1 MKKFIVQ
8 WVNGDDLGAYI
19 AHSEDE
25 AILLAVQ
32 DAGYSDLKDAAE
44 FVMDERGKL
53 TLCANLINL

>member
-8 WVNGDDLGAYI
+8 WINGGDLGAYI
-19 AHSEDE
+19 APSEDE

-44 FVMDERGKL
+44 FVTDEKGKL
-53 TLCANLINL
+53 TLCAVSV

>member
-19 AHSEDE
+19 APSEDE

-32 DAGYSDLKDAAE
+32 DAGYSDLEDAAE
-44 FVMDERGKL
+44 FVIDERGKL
-53 TLCANLINL
+53 NLRAVAI

>member
-1 MKKFIVQ
+1 MKKFVVQ

-19 AHSEDE
+19 ATSEDE
-25 AILLAVQ
+25 TILLAVQ

-53 TLCANLINL
+53 TLCAVAI

>member
-8 WVNGDDLGAYI
+8 WINGDNLGAYI
-19 AHSEDE
+19 APSEDE

-32 DAGYSDLKDAAE
+32 DAGYRDLEHAAE

-53 TLCANLINL
+53 NVRAVQI

>member
-1 MKKFIVQ
+1 MKKFVVQ

-19 AHSEDE
+19 ATSEDE

-53 TLCANLINL
+53 TLCAVAI

>member
-19 AHSEDE
+19 APSEDE

-32 DAGYSDLKDAAE
+32 DAGYSDLKDAAK

-53 TLCANLINL
+53 YLRAMPL